1 MFEIDIHLMH
11 TPYFFRCGFRGSKTV
26 KRITLN
32 FASSGL
38 QVLSSWFQRRKDLIV
53 ERNRR
58 IDMALMGM
66 STRLNT
72 W

>member
-32 FASSGL
+32 SASSGL
-38 QVLSSWFQRRKDLIV
+38 QVLSSWF
-53 ERNRR
+53 
-58 IDMALMGM
+58 
-66 STRLNT
+66 
-72 W
+72 